1 MSDLTIVATAL
12 DDLGGPWHS
21 VVLHD
26 AEHIGPALVRC
37 NGIDTVCGIQFTEGS
52 TTVSLVDTGAP
63 DAPTCP
69 ACLDGLPAN
78 MVSIADRLVRSLPVR
93 EAVAA

>member
-1 MSDLTIVATAL
+1 MSATIDRLMYRTARIQGRAGQPPRGRGARAS
-12 DDLGGPWHS
+12 GGR
-21 VVLHD
+21 VD
-26 AEHIGPALVRC
+26 RRG
-37 NGIDTVCGIQFTEGS
+37 EGS

-69 ACLDGLPAN
+69 ECLNGDGLPAN